1 MPSTAVQPKPSR
13 SRSPAVKRGCAVHGL
28 GTAVPDRVI
37 TTASVAERLGVDED
51 WIVQRV
57 GVRNRRWLAE
67 DERLSDLAT
76 LAARRALEDA
86 GVHPT
91 EVDLVIAAS
100 FTQDDLIPNMAP
112 VVAANIG
119 APNVGAFDISAICTG
134 FLAALGVAGGQIE
147 ADRAETVLVIGA
159 DRLSRHHDHHDERTA
174 PLFADG
180 AGAVV
185 LRADE
190 QARLGPS
197 LLWSDIAGA
206 ELIQMHRREQ
216 IIHMEG
222 PETYKFAVAALT
234 DATKAILEKA
244 ELEVADVD
252 LFVYHQANA
261 RILAAVSDRL
271 RLEDSQRV
279 DYIAETGN
287 TSAASIPLALGAL
300 AADGRLRPGSRLLMG
315 AIGGGFIWG
324 SCLLEWG
331 TGREDGKKSS

>member
-13 SRSPAVKRGCAVHGL
+13 SGSPGQKRGCAVHGL
-28 GTAVPDRVI
+28 GTALPDRVVSS
-37 TTASVAERLGVDED
+37 ASIAERLGVDEE

-57 GVRNRRWLAE
+57 GVHRRRVLAE
-67 DERLSDLAT
+67 GERLSDLAA

-86 GVHPT
+86 VVHPT
-91 EVDLVIAAS
+91 EIDLVIAAS
-100 FTQDDLIPNMAP
+100 VSQDELIPNLAP
-112 VVAANIG
+112 LVAADVG
-119 APNVGAFDISAICTG
+119 APHVGAFDVGAVCTG
-134 FLAALGVAGGQIE
+134 FLAALGVGAAQIE

-159 DRLSRHHDHHDERTA
+159 DALSRHHDHDDARTA

-197 LLWSDIAGA
+197 LLWSDIEGA
-206 ELIQMHRREQ
+206 SLIRMDREEQ
-216 IIHMEG
+216 VIHMEG
-222 PETYKFAVAALT
+222 PETYRFAVGALT
-234 DATKAILEKA
+234 DATRSVLENA

-252 LFVYHQANA
+252 LFVYHQANS
-261 RILAAVSDRL
+261 RILAAVADRL
-271 RLEDSQRV
+271 ELEERQRV

-287 TSAASIPLALGAL
+287 TSAASIPLALASL
-300 AADGRLRPGSRLLMG
+300 AAEGRLHPGSRLLLG

-324 SCLLEWG
+324 ACLLEWG
-331 TGREDGKKSS
+331 AGGRDGKNSS